1 MVTGVNDNIISE
13 VRHVLSCSEESHK
26 STPAPQHIMFQL
38 KTRKNDMG
46 LIISKKSVPSQK
58 KIKKRKKP
66 HLDMDNLPHHLKHI
80 NVMAAGIDIGSQ
92 SHFVAI
98 PEGIAE
104 ESVREFKSFTSD
116 LYLLVDWLEVCG
128 ISTVAMESTGV
139 YWIPL
144 YELLETRGFEVYLVD
159 ARHVKNVDG
168 RKSDV
173 LDCQWLQQLHTY
185 GLLKA
190 AFRPDE
196 ETCILRSY
204 VRQRGMLINSAS
216 THVQHMQKALSQMN
230 IQLHN
235 VLSDITGETGMQII
249 RAIVNGERNPEVLA
263 SYRNYRCKNSLE
275 VIKESLIGT
284 YREEHLF
291 ALQQALELYDT
302 YQNKIAACDK
312 AIEKKLSRFQAA
324 EPSITY
330 QESASVPQ
338 KKKSKNAPQFN
349 LQDYLIRMVGVDLSG
364 IPGIDSYTALK
375 ILSEIGL
382 DVSRWKSD
390 KHFAS
395 WLGLCPGNKIS
406 GGKLLSG
413 RSKRSKNYAA
423 SALRMAASTL
433 HHSHSALGA
442 YYRRLKYRIGA
453 PKATRATAH
462 KLALIIYNMMKDKS
476 EYVDLGGEYYE
487 RQYQQKLL
495 KNLSIRAK
503 KLGFELVEINEKSTN

>member
-1 MVTGVNDNIISE
+1 
-13 VRHVLSCSEESHK
+13 
-26 STPAPQHIMFQL
+26 
-38 KTRKNDMG
+38 MG
-46 LIISKKSVPSQK
+46 LIISKKTVPSQK
-58 KIKKRKKP
+58 NNVKKQKP
-66 HLDMDNLPHHLKHI
+66 HLDIDNLPMHLKHI
-80 NVMAAGIDIGSQ
+80 NVMAAGIDIGSK

-98 PEGIAE
+98 PEGIGK
-104 ESVREFKSFTSD
+104 ESVREFESFTSD
-116 LYLLVDWLEVCG
+116 LYLLADWLEESG
-128 ISTVAMESTGV
+128 ITTVAMESTGV

-144 YELLETRGFEVYLVD
+144 YELLESRGLEVYLVD
-159 ARHVKNVDG
+159 ARHVKNVSG

-204 VRQRGMLINSAS
+204 VRQRGMLINNASA
-216 THVQHMQKALSQMN
+216 HIQHMQKALSQMN

-249 RAIVNGERNPEVLA
+249 RAIVHGERNPDVLA
-263 SYRNYRCKNSLE
+263 SYRNYRCKNSEE
-275 VIKESLIGT
+275 VIRESLIGS

-302 YQNKIAACDK
+302 YQNKIAACDE
-312 AIEKKLSRFQAA
+312 AIEKSLSHFQAVD
-324 EPSITY
+324 TNRTH

-349 LQDYLIRMVGVDLSG
+349 LQDHLIRMVGVDLSA
-364 IPGIDSYTALK
+364 IPGLDSYTALK
-375 ILSEIGL
+375 VLSEIGL
-382 DVSRWKSD
+382 NVSRWKSD

-395 WLGLCPGNKIS
+395 WLGLCPGTKIS

-413 RSKRSKNYAA
+413 RSKRSKNHAA

-433 HHSHSALGA
+433 HRSHSALGA

-462 KLALIIYNMMKDKS
+462 KLALIIYNMIKNKS
-476 EYVDLGGEYYE
+476 EYVDIGGEYYE
-487 RQYQQKLL
+487 HQYRQKLL
-495 KNLSIRAK
+495 KNLSLRAK
-503 KLGFELVEINEKSTN
+503 TLGFELVEINEKSTS